1 MSISYDKLQKT
12 IICYTAMFGFGSM
25 AFAKDPKTV
34 VSLGV
39 SQPLLVLIADNV
51 GKDEENESNVTPKEL
66 VFAPDIPTIGTI
78 GLSYNHLSASFSHNL
93 DDEKE
98 NELSYTDYRLG
109 LFFSVLGVDAS
120 YSDFESFEITMTE
133 GFAQNVED
141 GGVYRPKMSSRF
153 LASNVYI
160 FPLRF
165 NFDLDQTMEPDELKK
180 TGLGLGTIL
189 SVTET
194 TIDTPEGLIP
204 NEYQQEFGQDG
215 EFREGVMRSFNGQ
228 FALAFTLAPGPLY
241 LSGLLAVGIG
251 NQIYD
256 YTVGEETRSGSGIA
270 DKEDY
275 MISFGYSAKRSFL
288 SFSYTHESPRY
299 VLKKMA
305 IAAES
310 SNLAVE
316 FGVKF

>member
-1 MSISYDKLQKT
+1 MPLSYSKILAAISALV
-12 IICYTAMFGFGSM
+12 AVFGFS
-25 AFAKDPKTV
+25 ATATAKDPKAV
-34 VSLGV
+34 VSFGV
-39 SQPLLVLIADNV
+39 SQPLLVLITDNV
-51 GKDEENESNVTPKEL
+51 GSENEEESNAAPKEL

-78 GLSYNHLSASFSHNL
+78 GVSYNHLSASFSHNL
-93 DDEKE
+93 DNE
-98 NELSYTDYRLG
+98 NENKLSYTDYRLG
-109 LFFSVLGVDAS
+109 LFFSVFGVDAS
-120 YSDFESFEITMTE
+120 YSDFQSFEITTTD
-133 GFAQNVED
+133 GFAQNIED
-141 GGVYRPKMSSRF
+141 EGVYRPKMKSRF

-165 NFDLDQTMEPDELKK
+165 NFDLDKTMEPDEMKK

-194 TIDTPEGLIP
+194 SITTPDGLIP
-204 NEYQQEFGQDG
+204 TEYQQEFGADG
-215 EFREGVMRSFNGQ
+215 QFGEGVMRSFNGQ
-228 FALAFTLAPGPLY
+228 LAAAFTLAPGPLY
-241 LSGLLAVGIG
+241 LSGLIAVGIG

-256 YTVGEETRSGSGIA
+256 YAVGEESKTGSGIA

-299 VLKKMA
+299 ILKNMA

-316 FGVKF
+316 VGVKF

>member
-1 MSISYDKLQKT
+1 MAIFCTKFLKT
-12 IICYTAMFGFGSM
+12 IICCLAGFVLSAQ
-25 AFAKDPKTV
+25 AFAKDPKAV
-34 VSLGV
+34 VSFGV

-51 GKDEENESNVTPKEL
+51 GKDADESSDTPAKEL
-66 VFAPDIPTIGTI
+66 VFAPDIPTIGTL
-78 GLSYNHLSASFSHNL
+78 GLSYNHLSASVSHNL
-93 DDEKE
+93 DDKNE
-98 NELSYTDYRLG
+98 NKLSYSDYRLG
-109 LFFSVLGVDAS
+109 LFFSVFGIDAS
-120 YSDFESFEITMTE
+120 YSDFKSFEITMTE
-133 GFAQNVED
+133 GFAQNVEG

-153 LASNVYI
+153 LASNIYI

-194 TIDTPEGLIP
+194 SISTPDGLIP
-204 NEYQQEFGQDG
+204 AEYQQEFGDDG
-215 EFREGVMRSFNGQ
+215 RFSEGVMRSFNGQ
-228 FALAFTLAPGPLY
+228 IAMAFTLAPGPLY
-241 LSGLLAVGIG
+241 LSGLIAVGLG
-251 NQIYD
+251 NQIFD
-256 YTVGEETRSGSGIA
+256 YTVGEETRAGSGIA

-275 MISFGYSAKRSFL
+275 MINFGYSAKRSFL

-299 VLKKMA
+299 ILKDMA

-316 FGVKF
+316 IGIKF